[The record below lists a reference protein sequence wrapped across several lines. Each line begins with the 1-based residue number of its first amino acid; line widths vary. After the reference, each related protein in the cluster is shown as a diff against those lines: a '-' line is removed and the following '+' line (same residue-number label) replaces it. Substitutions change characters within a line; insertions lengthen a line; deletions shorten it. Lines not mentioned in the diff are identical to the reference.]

1 MSERTEEIIFDSS
14 TRPPRPIEEIIQT
27 FHYRNLVLQ
36 LLRRNILA
44 RYKRSFL
51 GIAWTM
57 LNPLGMMLVFT
68 VAFSAAFNTPGYA
81 AYVLCGITA
90 WNFFS
95 QTTTAAIVDLV
106 WGGQLLHRIYIP
118 RTSFAL
124 AGIGTGMVNAILSM
138 LPLGLVMIFSDIPLT
153 WSVTFLPVSLLIMAC
168 FSLGVGLLLST
179 FAVYFPDVAQM
190 YQIVLQ
196 AWMYLTPV
204 IYPESI
210 LPEAIRFWVV
220 RLNPM
225 YALVNLFRL
234 PIYDGRFPNWNE
246 VWPITLI
253 SFAVL
258 AVGWWYFSIKSDEFA
273 YRI

>member
-51 GIAWTM
+51 GVAWTM

-68 VAFSAAFNTPGYA
+68 MAFSAAFNTPGYA

-90 WNFFS
+90 WNFFA
-95 QTTTAAIVDLV
+95 QTTNAAIVDLV

-124 AGIGTGMVNAILSM
+124 AGIGTGLVNAVLSL

-153 WSVTFLPVSLLIMAC
+153 WSVTFLPISLLIMAC

-190 YQIVLQ
+190 YQIILQ

-204 IYPESI
+204 IYPETI
-210 LPEAIRFWVV
+210 LPESIRFWVV

-234 PIYDGRFPNWNE
+234 PIYDGRFPTWNE
-246 VWPITLI
+246 VLPITLI
-253 SFAVL
+253 SLAVL
-258 AVGWWYFSIKSDEFA
+258 VVGWWYFSIKSDEFA

>member
-51 GIAWTM
+51 GVAWTM

-68 VAFSAAFNTPGYA
+68 MAFSAAFNTPGYA

-90 WNFFS
+90 WNFFA
-95 QTTTAAIVDLV
+95 QTTNAAIVDLV

-124 AGIGTGMVNAILSM
+124 AGIGTGLVNAVLSL

-153 WSVTFLPVSLLIMAC
+153 WSVTFLPISLLIMAC

-190 YQIVLQ
+190 YQIFLQ

-204 IYPESI
+204 IYPETI
-210 LPEAIRFWVV
+210 LPESIRFWVV

-234 PIYDGRFPNWNE
+234 PIYDGRFPTWNE
-246 VWPITLI
+246 VLPITLI
-253 SFAVL
+253 SLAVL
-258 AVGWWYFSIKSDEFA
+258 VVGWWYFSIKSDEFA